1 MTCLLDA
8 SLTMTKLDIV
18 ILIIVGIAGFSCYKA
33 GFTRSVWGIF
43 AIGAG
48 LIVAS
53 QLWQYLALPIQKIVS
68 NEEVT
73 KWISIIV
80 LIIITSIVT
89 DAVFE
94 RIHRIFEKG
103 ILGWL
108 NSLLG
113 LAIGIASS
121 ILIISLLLHFLNP
134 YLSDFFKDEIDNS
147 LFASRLME
155 LGDEVW
161 AFGKENV
168 KKHLESE

>member
-1 MTCLLDA
+1 
-8 SLTMTKLDIV
+8 MTKLDII

-33 GFTRSVWGIF
+33 GFTRSVWGVF

-48 LIVAS
+48 LVVAS
-53 QLWQYLALPIQKIVS
+53 QLWQHLALPIQKLIPS
-68 NEEVT
+68 EEVA
-73 KWISIIV
+73 KWISIIA

-89 DAVFE
+89 DIVFE

-113 LAIGIASS
+113 IAIGIASS
-121 ILIISLLLHFLNP
+121 VLIIALLLTFLYP
-134 YLSDFFKDEIDNS
+134 HLGDFLKDEIDNS
-147 LFASRLME
+147 LFSSRLME
-155 LGDEVW
+155 FGNEVW

-168 KKHLESE
+168 ENVRKHLETE

>member
-1 MTCLLDA
+1 MTI
-8 SLTMTKLDIV
+8 LDIV

-33 GFTRSVWGIF
+33 GFTRSVWGVF

-53 QLWQYLALPIQKIVS
+53 QLWQLLAIPIQKLIP
-68 NEEVT
+68 NEEVV
-73 KWISIIV
+73 KWISVIV
-80 LIIITSIVT
+80 LIVITSIVT
-89 DAVFE
+89 DMVFE
-94 RIHRIFEKG
+94 RIHQIFEKG

-121 ILIISLLLHFLNP
+121 VLIIALLLHFLNP
-134 YLSDFFKDEIDNS
+134 YLSDFFKDEIENS

-168 KKHLESE
+168 KKHLETE

>member
-1 MTCLLDA
+1 MTI
-8 SLTMTKLDIV
+8 LDIV

-53 QLWQYLALPIQKIVS
+53 QLWQLLAIPIQKLFP
-68 NEEVT
+68 NEQVA
-73 KWISIIV
+73 KWISVIV
-80 LIIITSIVT
+80 LIVITSIVT
-89 DAVFE
+89 DMVFE
-94 RIHRIFEKG
+94 RIHQIFEKG

-121 ILIISLLLHFLNP
+121 VLIIALLLHFLNP
-134 YLSDFFKDEIDNS
+134 YLSDFFKDGIENS
-147 LFASRLME
+147 LLASRLME

-168 KKHLESE
+168 KKHLETE